1 VNGQTAWALMVKAQ
15 RYRVCLVSELPEEQV
30 KQMRMT
36 PARSL
41 SEALKEAGNRE
52 GYVLPRGAAVLPIV
66 RNTPWN

>member
-1 VNGQTAWALMVKAQ
+1 
-15 RYRVCLVSELPEEQV
+15 V